1 MKSRRN
7 GIQKSGI
14 HILDCDDVLD
24 IWIRCPNKMMH
35 IRSGRL
41 WRLSLSSL
49 LLGGGRL
56 RAIYF
61 GLQWE
66 IY

>member
-24 IWIRCPNKMMH
+24 MWICCPNKH
-35 IRSGRL
+35 
-41 WRLSLSSL
+41 
-49 LLGGGRL
+49 
-56 RAIYF
+56 
-61 GLQWE
+61 QKWE
-66 IY
+66 IIAIVIVIIVAGRRKTASNLLRSAMGNI